1 MENILYYA
9 LHENKM
15 TDDPDDYYAVPAYTG
30 SVTEDDLIEEM
41 TSSGSTLTKGEAK
54 LFFQQFKQ
62 AIHKKM
68 VAGYT
73 VNTGLFNIAPRVI
86 GVFKNKND
94 RYDPA
99 RHAVSIKV
107 SPGVDLKEVE
117 GKFTL
122 SITETTKLLPVLADF
137 KDIAS
142 ALMDQ
147 LVTIGGAGQ
156 ITGHRLAIDTTDANQ
171 GIFFVGDNG
180 QSTKAETII
189 RNKPSELI
197 FMIPATLTAGNYYLE
212 VRNIPKG
219 SKDIRT
225 GRLDAQLAAR

>member
-1 MENILYYA
+1 
-9 LHENKM
+9 
-15 TDDPDDYYAVPAYTG
+15 
-30 SVTEDDLIEEM
+30 
-41 TSSGSTLTKGEAK
+41 
-54 LFFQQFKQ
+54 
-62 AIHKKM
+62 M